1 MTQSIFNTLGQLGQ
15 RWITAVVGGL
25 LAFTCVT
32 GHAEQVHR
40 FANHEV
46 HYIIIPTTFLES
58 EIAAQYDVARA
69 RNRALINVSILDDNK
84 EAVTGSVS
92 GSSSNL
98 LGQTQ
103 YFEFRQVREGDAIY
117 YLAELLHSDQEL
129 HRVTLEVALD
139 TGQKDQIK
147 FNQKMYWE
155 D

>member
-25 LAFTCVT
+25 LAFTSIP

-40 FANHEV
+40 FAGHEV

-69 RNRALINVSILDDNK
+69 RNRALINVSILDANK
-84 EAVTGSVS
+84 QAVTGSVS

-129 HRVTLEVALD
+129 HRVTLDVALD

>member
-1 MTQSIFNTLGQLGQ
+1 MTQSILNTLGQLGQ
-15 RWITAVVGGL
+15 RWITVVVGGL
-25 LAFTCVT
+25 LAFICVT

-40 FANHEV
+40 FAGHEV

-69 RNRALINVSILDDNK
+69 RNRALINVSILDANK
-84 EAVTGSVS
+84 QAVTGAVS

-103 YFEFRQVREGDAIY
+103 YFGFRQVREGDAIY
-117 YLAELLHSDQEL
+117 YLAELLHSDREL

>member
-1 MTQSIFNTLGQLGQ
+1 MTQSILNTLGQFRQ

-25 LAFTCVT
+25 LAFICVT

-40 FANHEV
+40 FASHEV

-69 RNRALINVSILDDNK
+69 RNRALINVSILDASK
-84 EAVTGSVS
+84 QAVTGAVS

>member
-1 MTQSIFNTLGQLGQ
+1 MTQSILNTLGQLGQ

-25 LAFTCVT
+25 LAFICVI

-40 FANHEV
+40 FAGHEV
-46 HYIIIPTTFLES
+46 HYNIIPTTFLES

-69 RNRALINVSILDDNK
+69 RNRALINVSILDANK
-84 EAVTGSVS
+84 QAVAGSVS

-129 HRVTLEVALD
+129 HRVTLDIALD

>member
-1 MTQSIFNTLGQLGQ
+1 MTQSTLNTLGQFRQ

-25 LAFTCVT
+25 LAFISVT

-40 FANHEV
+40 FASHEV

-69 RNRALINVSILDDNK
+69 RNRALINVSILDANK
-84 EAVTGSVS
+84 QAVTGAVS

>member
-1 MTQSIFNTLGQLGQ
+1 MTQSILNKLGQFRQ

-25 LAFTCVT
+25 LAFICVT

-40 FANHEV
+40 FASHEV
-46 HYIIIPTTFLES
+46 HYIIIPTTFIES

-129 HRVTLEVALD
+129 HRVTLDVALD

>member
-1 MTQSIFNTLGQLGQ
+1 MTQSIFNTLGRLGQ
-15 RWITAVVGGL
+15 RWITAIVGGL
-25 LAFTCVT
+25 LAFTCDT
-32 GHAEQVHR
+32 GHAQQVHR
-40 FANHEV
+40 FAGHEV

-69 RNRALINVSILDDNK
+69 RNRALINVSILDANK

-129 HRVTLEVALD
+129 HRVTLDVALD

>member
-1 MTQSIFNTLGQLGQ
+1 MTQSIFNTLGQFRQ

-25 LAFTCVT
+25 LASICVT

-40 FANHEV
+40 FAGHEV

-58 EIAAQYDVARA
+58 EIATKYDVARA
-69 RNRALINVSILDDNK
+69 RNRALINVSILDANK
-84 EAVTGSVS
+84 QAVTGAVS

>member
-1 MTQSIFNTLGQLGQ
+1 MTQSILNTLGQFRQ
-15 RWITAVVGGL
+15 RWFTAVVGGL
-25 LAFTCVT
+25 LAFICVT

-40 FANHEV
+40 FASHEV